1 MPSQS
6 LDQKTADAAFK
17 HIALWEG
24 FEDTVYADG
33 GGVPHIGYGFALIVK
48 REAGALGGET
58 ENLFT

>member
-24 FEDTVYADG
+24 FKETVYVDSS
-33 GGVPHIGYGFALIVK
+33 GGVAP
-48 REAGALGGET
+48 ALGRE
-58 ENLFT
+58 